1 MVSTTRTKDG
11 EATTYSESLARMNDF
26 APKNGGGYDP
36 IFFKYILQ
44 RMDFYRSGT
53 PGLQEATLQVSCQ

>member
-11 EATTYSESLARMNDF
+11 EATTQEFLARMNDF

-53 PGLQEATLQVSCQ
+53 LGLQEATLQVS